1 MAQPAPR
8 SALPI
13 RTGSSGV
20 VIKDVRLRN
29 ATEAA
34 AHARREVVLCARHW
48 GMAMDVVDRLETCA
62 SEIVTNAYQHAHGL
76 PGSTVRL
83 LLIRH
88 AGWLRL
94 EVHDRS
100 DRLPCE
106 RRPAPTDTSG
116 RGLTIIGCLAT
127 RHGTELTPTGKAVWA
142 EFDVRPGPD
151 VA

>member
-1 MAQPAPR
+1 MAQPAP
-8 SALPI
+8 SSVLPI

-29 ATEAA
+29 AAEAA

-48 GMAMDVVDRLETCA
+48 GMAGDVAERLETCA
-62 SEIVTNAYQHAHGL
+62 SEIVTNAYQHARGL

-88 AGWLRL
+88 PGWLRL

-100 DRLPCE
+100 DRLPRE
-106 RRPAPTDTSG
+106 RRPAPTDPSG
-116 RGLTIIGCLAT
+116 RGLTIIGYLAG
-127 RHGTELTPTGKAVWA
+127 RHGTDLTPTGKSVWA
-142 EFDVRPGPD
+142 EFDVDSGGD
-151 VA
+151 VT